1 MTNLTHNLLSW
12 YRKNRRELPWRTKK
26 ESICPYYVW
35 ISEIMLQQTNAKSVI
50 DYYKKFIKK
59 WPTVYSLSK
68 AKLKTILF
76 FWQGLGYYNRANNLL
91 RSSKIICNEFNGKI
105 PNTYESLIKLP
116 GIGEYTANAILAIA
130 YNKKTIGIDV
140 NINRIVSRIYNLNT
154 TNNREINKKIF
165 NLIPNNNS
173 SDFMQALMDIGAT
186 ICKKKNVNCNICP
199 LKKNCLFYIEKK
211 RINFESI
218 KKRKKKFLFV
228 FLLKYKNKVL
238 LKKRK
243 KTKLLNGLMEVPN
256 HLLNNKPSLKKVKKI
271 APFDFDWNIAPG
283 KLNSRISN
291 FDLEVRFLYAK
302 VNKNFFLNN
311 KTWFDEKDI
320 KKVPISSLMK
330 NILIHSKPF

>member
-211 RINFESI
+211 
-218 KKRKKKFLFV
+218 
-228 FLLKYKNKVL
+228 
-238 LKKRK
+238 
-243 KTKLLNGLMEVPN
+243 
-256 HLLNNKPSLKKVKKI
+256 
-271 APFDFDWNIAPG
+271 
-283 KLNSRISN
+283 
-291 FDLEVRFLYAK
+291 
-302 VNKNFFLNN
+302 
-311 KTWFDEKDI
+311 
-320 KKVPISSLMK
+320 
-330 NILIHSKPF
+330 